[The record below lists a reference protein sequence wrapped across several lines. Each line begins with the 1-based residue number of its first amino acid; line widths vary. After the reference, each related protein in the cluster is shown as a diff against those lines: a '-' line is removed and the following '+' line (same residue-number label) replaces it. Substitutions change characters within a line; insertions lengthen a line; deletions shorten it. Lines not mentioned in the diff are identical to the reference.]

1 MAVTETTYTGNGSK
15 TNYSFTFPY
24 LKTTDIKASINGTAT
39 TAFTLANATTVQ
51 FNTAPANSAAIRIYR
66 ETDDSKLEATFFAG
80 SAIKSSDLN
89 DNFNQNLYVTQESNN
104 KIDAAWTTG
113 DETII
118 STETWVSNDNRVST
132 TAAQDGRIDSKID
145 TALTTDI
152 VGGQSITI
160 TDNSPGTGQIT
171 ASVTAGSIRGT
182 ELAADAVDG
191 TKIADDSIDSEHY
204 VDGSIDTQHIANAQV
219 THDKLANDCIDGDNI
234 QNDVINSEHYAAGS
248 IDTEHIADSQV
259 TTVKIADLNVT
270 TDKIAADA
278 ITGAKIANDQIDSE
292 HLVADSI
299 DSEHYAPNSV
309 DTNALAADAV
319 TGAQVADNA
328 IDSEHYVDGSVDH
341 VHLANDCI
349 DGDNI
354 QDDVINSEHYAAGS
368 IDTEHIAD
376 SQVTTAK
383 IAADAIDGTK
393 IADNAIGSEHIA
405 ANAVGDSEIATGALD
420 GRYYTK
426 ATSDARYFN
435 ISTGDTIK
443 DGDTFPDNDTTIA
456 TTAAINDRII
466 DLVDDVGGF
475 VPIANETSFPNANP
489 DVNNG
494 TGTLVS
500 IKTLASNL
508 TSNGS
513 GVATIANG
521 TVGNSTVTIN
531 GLENST
537 TYSSGYGMIV
547 ETTTTLNT
555 YTFHRLVP
563 KATEVTTVAGKATE
577 IGRLG
582 TAAAVEDLGILGTA
596 DVVADL
602 AILGTADVVADL
614 NTLGTS
620 DVVSDMNTLAVTSV
634 VNNMDTCAT
643 NVSNINTVGGSISNV
658 NTVASNMS
666 TVNDFAA
673 RYRVASSDPSSNN
686 DEGDLVFNTT
696 SNELRVYNGSQWQG
710 GVTAT
715 GNLASLGAN
724 TFTGAQTFISSQTFD
739 GRDLSVDG
747 AKLDG
752 IEAGATADQT
762 NAEIRAAVEAAS
774 DSNVFTDADH
784 SKLNAIEA
792 NATADQTN
800 AEIRAA
806 VEAASDSNVFTD
818 ADHSKLNAIEAGATA
833 DQTAADIR
841 GLGFFDTSNDGSGS
855 GLDADTVDGIHASSF
870 VRTDASSS
878 INTSTE
884 RKLWF
889 AGSSNPFIEFAEG
902 TTNKAYIQWNSNGY
916 LKLGNYEDSST
927 LLLRDDLSFSLD
939 GTNYNT
945 VWHAGNDGAGSGLDA
960 DLLDGVHGASFLRS
974 DADDSYAGN
983 LTINGLVFAN
993 TSNNN
998 RNLKIKAGASGD
1010 VGISLYDGSNNWRC
1024 QLYGASNAYGFLDGN
1039 WTSWDIKKVPSGN
1052 FEVDEGS
1059 GLKRVLNVGNVGS
1072 GGALSSSSVY
1082 LNELYASGWVRF
1094 SLGDT
1099 GLYHSGNGN
1108 YLYSDNATEWSLAY
1122 NGSGGG
1128 LNIRDGHNGTVRG
1141 YFYANDSNQIGI
1153 LDNGGS
1159 WSLRTDRDG
1168 GSGSGTCYLYD
1179 QHFVSDTNGTYS
1191 LGTSSLK
1198 WNQVHANSFHGDG
1211 SNLTNL
1217 PPGGNTISLTA
1228 SGSIAT
1234 NKPVTLNSDGTCS
1247 AIATATTAR
1256 TVPYHAGQNNW
1267 RNNKVGSI
1275 RLAIDS
1281 HFSKMLIGFSPNGG
1295 TGDSQLQIACTAL
1308 TNNPS
1313 SWTYTYG
1320 LGEYQRDYHR
1330 TRTKIVHDPDRDVN
1344 LYFYG
1349 QNYGGTGEIRIL
1361 QCNSSNNS
1369 VSYGSSTNF
1378 TSTASYPNF
1387 EADYMSGCYD
1397 TNANNS
1403 VIAWCSATDSD
1414 KLKCRV
1420 VNLSGASGTNASV
1433 SLGTTV
1439 TVSTNQCR
1447 LTEMLFDPDTNKVV
1461 LTYHKYASSIWQAC
1475 CVIGTVSGT
1484 SISFGSEVVLDSS
1497 NEITGMSSCYD
1508 TTNNKVVVGYY
1519 KSDRIFAARVG
1530 TVSGTSISFGT
1541 ELDNI
1546 SSSAVD
1552 SGTKYP
1558 QLQEGYRWCSSMAFE
1573 PESGSVVLGYKEGKA
1588 SFHKFAYVS
1597 GTSLVLRSSSAT
1609 SVGISDTTS
1618 QDSINLPGHDR
1629 TMTIF
1634 SNWTNNAGAS
1644 RVIDTAEVNTNCTS
1658 PNHYLGFAQSAVSNG
1673 QTATIL
1679 TYGNTTSNLSGL
1691 TTGTYYFVQGDGTLS
1706 TSHDNTYFGS
1716 FAKTPVA
1723 GLALSSSKLL
1733 INNSMPSLNSEDGHS
1748 H

>member
-1 MAVTETTYTGNGSK
+1 MAVTESTYTGNGST

-118 STETWVSNDNRVST
+118 STETWDSQDTRVAT
-132 TAAQDGRIDSKID
+132 TKAIDGRVDAKID
-145 TALTTDI
+145 TALTTDV

-160 TDNSPGTGQIT
+160 TDNAPGTGQIT

-182 ELAADAVDG
+182 ELAGDAVDG
-191 TKIADDSIDSEHY
+191 TKIADDSIDSEHIASGAVDLEHMSANSVDSDQYVDGSIDLAHMSANSVDSDQYVDGSIDKVHLASDVIDGTKLEDNAVNSEHITSGAVDLAHMSANSVDSDQY
-204 VDGSIDTQHIANAQV
+204 VDGSIDTAHLSADA
-219 THDKLANDCIDGDNI
+219 IDG
-234 QNDVINSEHYAAGS
+234 
-248 IDTEHIADSQV
+248 T
-259 TTVKIADLNVT
+259 KIAD
-270 TDKIAADA
+270 
-278 ITGAKIANDQIDSE
+278 
-292 HLVADSI
+292 
-299 DSEHYAPNSV
+299 NS
-309 DTNALAADAV
+309 
-319 TGAQVADNA
+319 

-341 VHLANDCI
+341 AHLSNDCI

-354 QDDVINSEHYAAGS
+354 QDNVINSEHYVDAS
-368 IDTEHIAD
+368 IDTAHIGD
-376 SQVTTAK
+376 LQVTTAK
-383 IAADAIDGTK
+383 IAADAIDSTK
-393 IADNAIGSEHIA
+393 LADNSVGAEHIS

-426 ATSDARYFN
+426 TTSDARYFN

-500 IKTLASNL
+500 IKALASNL

-521 TVGNSTVTIN
+521 TVGNSTVTIT
-531 GLENST
+531 GLANST
-537 TYSSGYGMIV
+537 TYASTFGMIV
-547 ETTTTLNT
+547 ETTSTLNT

-563 KATEVTTVAGKATE
+563 KATEVTTVSGSIANVNTVAGSIANVNT
-577 IGRLG
+577 
-582 TAAAVEDLGILGTA
+582 
-596 DVVADL
+596 VAS
-602 AILGTADVVADL
+602 DL
-614 NTLGTS
+614 NEGTS
-620 DVVSDMNTLAVTSV
+620 EIDTVATNITN
-634 VNNMDTCAT
+634 VNN
-643 NVSNINTVGGSISNV
+643 VGGSISNV
-658 NTVASNMS
+658 NTVASNIS

-696 SNELRVYNGSQWQG
+696 SNELRVYNGSTWQG

-724 TFTGAQTFISSQTFD
+724 TFTGAQTFISGQTFD
-739 GRDLSVDG
+739 GRDVSVDG
-747 AKLDG
+747 TKLDG
-752 IEAGATADQT
+752 
-762 NAEIRAAVEAAS
+762 
-774 DSNVFTDADH
+774 
-784 SKLNAIEA
+784 IEA

-818 ADHSKLNAIEAGATA
+818 ADHTKLNAIEANATADQTNAEIRAAVEAASDSHVFTDADHTKLNSVESGATA
-833 DQTAADIR
+833 DQSASE
-841 GLGFFDTSNDGSGS
+841 LLTSIKTVDGAGS
-855 GLDADTVDGIHASSF
+855 GLDADHVDGIAGATF
-870 VRTDASSS
+870 ARRDQANTF
-878 INTSTE
+878 NTSSDG
-884 RKLWF
+884 KIIL
-889 AGSSNPFIEFAEG
+889 AGSNDPYIRFQEG
-902 TTNKAYIQWNSNGY
+902 TTNKAYIQWNANGY
-916 LKLGNYEDSST
+916 LDIQNQEDSSM
-927 LLLRDDLSFSLD
+927 LRIRDDISFS
-939 GTNYNT
+939 TNGSSFNT

-960 DLLDGVHGASFLRS
+960 DTLDGVQDSSYLRS
-974 DADDSYAGN
+974 DTNDTFTGN
-983 LTINGLVFAN
+983 LTLSGELLLNSTKLTQSGS
-993 TSNNN
+993 TTQ
-998 RNLKIKAGASGD
+998 NLKLRGYNTGGSTD
-1010 VGISLYDGSNNWRC
+1010 VGISGYNNADTWC
-1024 QLYGASNAYGFLDGN
+1024 FQLYGQPGNYGFLDGN
-1039 WTSWDIKKVPSGN
+1039 WNSWDIKKSPSGA

-1059 GLKRVLNVGNVGS
+1059 GLKRVLNHGNVGS
-1072 GGALSSSSVY
+1072 GGVISNVSVY
-1082 LNELYASGWVRF
+1082 TNKLYATNTGDSLHTSGWHYF
-1094 SLGDT
+1094 EST
-1099 GLYHSGNGN
+1099 TSGLYWNGGGSGGWYVNPNTNWYMTFRSASTSAAIDFRTSDNTQRGYVYADNGNNIGFLNAGGSWQLLCNRGSGNA
-1108 YLYSDNATEWSLAY
+1108 YLYS
-1122 NGSGGG
+1122 
-1128 LNIRDGHNGTVRG
+1128 
-1141 YFYANDSNQIGI
+1141 
-1153 LDNGGS
+1153 
-1159 WSLRTDRDG
+1159 
-1168 GSGSGTCYLYD
+1168 
-1179 QHFVSDTNGTYS
+1179 QHFKPSTDGDWD
-1191 LGTSSLK
+1191 LGASSNHR
-1198 WNQVHANSFHGDG
+1198 WRNVYASAFYGDG

-1228 SGSIAT
+1228 SGAIAT

-1247 AIATATTAR
+1247 AIAIATTSR
-1256 TVPYHAGQNNW
+1256 TVPTHAGTNNW
-1267 RNNKVGSI
+1267 RNNNVGSF

-1308 TNNPS
+1308 TSSPS
-1313 SWTYTYG
+1313 GWTYTYG

-1349 QNYGGTGEIRIL
+1349 QNYGGTGEIRVL

-1378 TSTASYPNF
+1378 TSAVNYPNF

-1403 VIAWCSATDSD
+1403 VIAWCSASDSN

-1420 VNLSGASGTNASV
+1420 VNLSGASGTSASV

-1475 CVIGTVSGT
+1475 CRIGTVSST

-1497 NEITGMSSCYD
+1497 NEITGMSMCYD

-1546 SSSAVD
+1546 SSSAVH
-1552 SGTKYP
+1552 SGTNYP
-1558 QLQEGYRWCSSMAFE
+1558 QLQEGYRWCSSMAFD
-1573 PESGSVVLGYKEGKA
+1573 PTSGSVVLCYKEDKLMY
-1588 SFHKFAYVS
+1588 HKFAYVS
-1597 GTSLVLRSSSAT
+1597 GTSLVLRSSSHLA
-1609 SVGISDTTS
+1609 VGVNHTGS
-1618 QDSINLPGHDR
+1618 QDSINIPGNDR

-1634 SNWTNNAGAS
+1634 QNVTNSYGAS
-1644 RVIDTAEVNTNCTS
+1644 RVIDTAEVNTNCTN

-1691 TTGTYYFVQGDGTLS
+1691 TTGTHYFVQGDGTLA
-1706 TSHDNTYFGS
+1706 TSRDNTYFGS
-1716 FAKTPVA
+1716 YEDTPVA

-1733 INNSMPSLNSEDGHS
+1733 INNSMPTLNSKDGHS